1 MSTNEP
7 GPWAVVVNPS
17 KFDDLDAV
25 KARFAALCAD
35 HGWPEPSWYTTQI
48 SDPGEG
54 QTATPTAPPD
64 CPLVATAPSG
74 VAAMAGHPDGPVARQ
89 DQQPGPNS
97 GCRHDAAHGAL
108 TGRQGRSTSARSA
121 STTDLLRSFW

>member
-1 MSTNEP
+1 MCIRDRSTNEP

-54 QTATPTAPPD
+54 QAEQAIADGATLI
-64 CPLVATAPSG
+64 CPLGGDGTVRAVAS
-74 VAAMAGHPDGPVARQ
+74 AMASSGIPMGLLPGGTGNLLARNLRLPV
-89 DQQPGPNS
+89 DDL
-97 GCRHDAAHGAL
+97 DAAL
-108 TGRQGRSTSARSA
+108 TLS
-121 STTDLLRSFW
+121 LIHI